1 MLGTAIRAESAQ
13 QGVSQVNGNVD
24 VMCFFQENIL
34 TELQESNMSVRPMV
48 KATAIKFVSTFR
60 NQFSKDHVKSLMPL
74 LIAHLSADSVVV
86 HTYAAAAIEK
96 ILTSKEDGPSGKKQN
111 RFVGADIQPF
121 LESLFTGLF
130 GIVDKQDLNEN
141 EYVMKC
147 VMRTLNTSKDDIMQV
162 TQIVLDKLTSALG
175 RVAKN
180 PRNPHYNHYLF
191 ESIAVLVRAVCSKDP
206 SHTASFENLLFPP
219 FQTVLQMDVAEF
231 TPYVFQVLAQLLEYR
246 PADAGLGDAYTGLF
260 APLLTPTLW
269 ERRGNVPALTRLI
282 QAYLGKGAAE
292 IAANNHLVGIL
303 GVFQKLVASRGTEVS
318 AFELLGS
325 IIQCVPPEAIQPCLK
340 DLFQI
345 LLMKLQQ
352 SKTPRYVRLIS
363 DFFALFVGKFGSQAY
378 FDQLNAIQP
387 GLGLMLLTQVWVP
400 RLSTDLPVRMDAKTQ
415 VVGLTKILCDTPA
428 LLTDDNTKQV
438 WAGAFFGAMTIITNP
453 DSHIGTAF
461 ASGDDVDDAEIGYDA
476 TYSRLHFATRPVI
489 DPFPEVQDPA
499 IALAQ
504 SLGQLS
510 ASQPGKIQPLVQTG
524 LRDDPKLSSKL
535 AELQTRANVQ
545 I

>member
-13 QGVSQVNGNVD
+13 QGVSQVNENVN
-24 VMCFFQENIL
+24 VMQFFQENIL

-60 NQFSKDHVKSLMPL
+60 NQFSKDQLKALMPL

-96 ILTSKEDGPSGKKQN
+96 ILTSKEDGLNGKKQN
-111 RFVGADIQPF
+111 RFGGADIQPF

-147 VMRTLNTSKDDIMQV
+147 VMRTLNTSKDDIMPV
-162 TQIVLDKLTSALG
+162 TQTVLDKLTSALG

-206 SHTASFENLLFPP
+206 SHTAAFENLLFPP

-292 IAANNHLVGIL
+292 IVANNHLVGIL
-303 GVFQKLVASRGTEVS
+303 GVFQKLVSSRGTEVS
-318 AFELLGS
+318 AFDLLGS
-325 IIQCVPPEAIQPCLK
+325 VIRCVPPEAIKPCLK

-352 SKTPRYVRLIS
+352 SKTPRYVRLVS

-378 FDQLNAIQP
+378 FDQLNVIQP

-415 VVGLTKILCDTPA
+415 LVGLTKILCDTPA
-428 LLTDDNTKQV
+428 LLADGNTQQV
-438 WAGAFFGAMTIITNP
+438 WAGAFVGAMKIITNP

-461 ASGDDVDDAEIGYDA
+461 GTGDDVDDAEIGYDA
-476 TYSRLHFATRPVI
+476 TYSKLHFATRPVV
-489 DPFPEVQDPA
+489 DPFPEVQNPA
-499 IALAQ
+499 IMLAQ

-510 ASQPGKIQPLVQTG
+510 TSQPGKIQPLVHGG
-524 LRDDPKLSSKL
+524 LQNDPKLSSKF
-535 AELQTRANVQ
+535 AELQTQANVQ